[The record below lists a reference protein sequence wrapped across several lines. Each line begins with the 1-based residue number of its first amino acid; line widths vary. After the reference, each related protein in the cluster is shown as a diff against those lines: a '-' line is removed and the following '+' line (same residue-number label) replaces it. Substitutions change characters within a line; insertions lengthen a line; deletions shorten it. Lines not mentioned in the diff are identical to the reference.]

1 MIGTDGEGGFSM
13 DSGDEG
19 TLYGTKLRGGRAEDI
34 RDIER
39 DAWYS
44 SLGHIIENR
53 HQAET
58 ERL

>member
-1 MIGTDGEGGFSM
+1 M